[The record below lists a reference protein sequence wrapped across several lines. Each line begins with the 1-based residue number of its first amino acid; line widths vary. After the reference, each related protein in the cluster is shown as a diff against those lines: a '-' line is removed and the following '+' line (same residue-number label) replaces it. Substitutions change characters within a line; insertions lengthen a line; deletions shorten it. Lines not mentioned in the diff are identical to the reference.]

1 MSILSA
7 IRQQSSSIDDL
18 AKLPQAMIMQM
29 AQRKQIATEMVAPI
43 LARKAE
49 MIDATAKT
57 KAMQGG
63 VPPTSVMEQI
73 IAQNAQSEHPPMHHQ
88 MQQPMPQQMPQHM
101 QQPMPQQMPQQME
114 DTGVAQLPIP
124 EREYAGG
131 GIIAFADGGLSD
143 EDQDY
148 EDSLEEADYNN
159 MIERAMNAGEEDY
172 NPRSASNQT
181 PQFETRHAK
190 GSPQS
195 FPNSG
200 IASLKPESSGD
211 LDARLRAAIMQKES
225 GGRRYDKEGRLLTSS
240 KGAEGEMQVMPHTA
254 RDPGFGIRPA
264 RDNSPDE
271 LKRVGDEYASVL
283 LRRYRDP
290 KLAMI
295 AYNMGPGA
303 TDKWL
308 AAGAD
313 PRKLPKETQ
322 GYIRNVTLAGGGEV
336 QHFKNEGKVKE
347 KDYDKSSYESD
358 RLYGD
363 TYVDPEMF
371 NLPNLSFGSKLLEP
385 TPRIRDKSITPV
397 ENSLQKEFGIPKLGS
412 SYENS
417 KQIEPK
423 KVVPPT
429 MPDELKN
436 VSIGSKPPSAQD
448 FRDFDQAAALFQA
461 ENMGKNAPAQAQ
473 EAPKSRLDEY
483 MDRLIAREGN
493 LEKQKSQDANL
504 ALLSA
509 GLGMMGGTSRYALE
523 NIGKGALAGVQNF
536 TESSKQRAAEQAAL
550 DKSMLYANRYQ
561 GAEDIAKQ
569 NAAYNQGM
577 KKQQYELDVQKHG
590 TEREKIAINQYNT
603 HIKNQLD
610 ALIAKNPT
618 LLMDEVAKQKAIN
631 DINNE
636 EITLQLRKKAFP
648 DLPVSSPRG
657 TAFTPK
663 QESLLSKYLPK

>member
-63 VPPTSVMEQI
+63 VPQTSVMEQI
-73 IAQNAQSEHPPMHHQ
+73 IAQNAQSENPAPQ
-88 MQQPMPQQMPQHM
+88 QPMQQPMPQQMQ
-101 QQPMPQQMPQQME
+101 QQMPQQME

-148 EDSLEEADYNN
+148 EDSLEEADYNS
-159 MIERAMNAGEEDY
+159 MIERAMNAGEDDY
-172 NPRSASNQT
+172 TSNVEATQA
-181 PQFETRHAK
+181 PSFETRQAA

-195 FPNSG
+195 FPNSSRDVG
-200 IASLKPESSGD
+200 IASGRESGD
-211 LDARLRAAIMQKES
+211 MDARLRAAIMQKES
-225 GGRRYDKEGRLLTSS
+225 GGRRYDKEGRLLTSN
-240 KGAEGEMQVMPHTA
+240 KGAEGEMQVMPNTA
-254 RDPGFGIRPA
+254 KDPGFGIKPA

-271 LKRVGDEYASVL
+271 LRRVGDEYASVL

-290 KLAMI
+290 TLAMI

-322 GYIRNVTLAGGGEV
+322 GYIKNVTLAGGGEV
-336 QHFKNEGKVKE
+336 RHFAGG
-347 KDYDKSSYESD
+347 
-358 RLYGD
+358 GD
-363 TYVDPEMF
+363 TMGGFGEEDYGLDTLRIQEMAAAKKRKEEQEKYKFLKQSAPDLAAKMGDP
-371 NLPNLSFGSKLLEP
+371 
-385 TPRIRDKSITPV
+385 DKPV
-397 ENSLQKEFGIPKLGS
+397 
-412 SYENS
+412 
-417 KQIEPK
+417 
-423 KVVPPT
+423 
-429 MPDELKN
+429 LKN
-436 VSIGSKPPSAQD
+436 TPARSNAPTDQE
-448 FRDFDQAAALFQA
+448 FRDFDQAAALFQS
-461 ENMGKNAPAQAQ
+461 ENMGKNAPEQAQ
-473 EAPKSRLDEY
+473 TKEAPKSRLDEY
-483 MDRLIAREGN
+483 MDELMASRADLK
-493 LEKQKSQDANL
+493 KQKSQDANL

-536 TESSKQRAAEQAAL
+536 SESSKQRAAEKAAL
-550 DKSMLYANRYQ
+550 DKSMLYATRYQ
-561 GAEDIAKQ
+561 GAEDLNRQ
-569 NAAYNQGM
+569 NAAYNRAMKERQYGLDV
-577 KKQQYELDVQKHG
+577 KKQG
-590 TEREKIAINQYNT
+590 TEEQKIAINQYET
-603 HIKNQLD
+603 HINNAIKSLDKNSLLLADPAARAAAEAEILNRPQTR
-610 ALIAKNPT
+610 ALYQRAYGNMPMESAT
-618 LLMDEVAKQKAIN
+618 
-631 DINNE
+631 
-636 EITLQLRKKAFP
+636 T
-648 DLPVSSPRG
+648 
-657 TAFTPK
+657 FTPEQK
-663 QESLLSKYLPK
+663 SLLSKYLPR

>member
-88 MQQPMPQQMPQHM
+88 MQQPMPQQMQ
-101 QQPMPQQMPQQME
+101 QQMPQQMA

-124 EREYAGG
+124 DREYAGG

-172 NPRSASNQT
+172 TPHSAHNQM

-211 LDARLRAAIMQKES
+211 MDARLRAAILQKES
-225 GGRRYDKEGRLLTSS
+225 GGHRYDKHGKLLTSH
-240 KGAEGEMQVMPHTA
+240 KGAEGEMQVMPYTS
-254 RDPGFGIRPA
+254 RDPGFGVKPA

-271 LKRVGDEYASVL
+271 LRRVGDEYASAM

-290 KLAMI
+290 TVAMI

-336 QHFKNEGKVKE
+336 KSFANRGYVEDETEYDPYTGLPIGGAETYIPRPKTREMPEDYFMDFPQQRKAAIKANKESSKV
-347 KDYDKSSYESD
+347 
-358 RLYGD
+358 
-363 TYVDPEMF
+363 
-371 NLPNLSFGSKLLEP
+371 
-385 TPRIRDKSITPV
+385 I
-397 ENSLQKEFGIPKLGS
+397 
-412 SYENS
+412 
-417 KQIEPK
+417 
-423 KVVPPT
+423 PPT
-429 MPDELKN
+429 IPDELKN
-436 VSIGSKPPSAQD
+436 VAMGSKPPTAQE
-448 FRDFDQAAALFQA
+448 FRDFDTAAALFQA
-461 ENMGKNAPAQAQ
+461 ENMGKNAPQAQ

-483 MDRLIAREGN
+483 MDELMASRAEL
-493 LEKQKSQDANL
+493 KQQKTQDANL

-536 TESSKQRAAEQAAL
+536 TESSKQRAAEKAAL
-550 DKSMLYANRYQ
+550 DKSMLYGYRYQ
-561 GAEDIAKQ
+561 GAEDLNQQ
-569 NAAYNQGM
+569 NAQFQRGM
-577 KKQQYELDVQKHG
+577 KERQYALDVKKQG
-590 TEREKIAINQYNT
+590 TEEQKIAINQYET
-603 HIKNQLD
+603 HINNAMKSLDKNSV
-610 ALIAKNPT
+610 
-618 LLMDEVAKQKAIN
+618 LLADPAARAAA
-631 DINNE
+631 E
-636 EITLQLRKKAFP
+636 EKILNSQTARNLYKRAYGNMPMESPSFAGFSAVPSKK
-648 DLPVSSPRG
+648 
-657 TAFTPK
+657 
-663 QESLLSKYLPK
+663 